1 MERQKQAYLYA
12 TTVVLL
18 WVTVASAFKIS
29 LRYLNF
35 LQLLLYASFTSVLV
49 LFLIISV
56 QNKWA
61 LFKSCSKSDYLHS
74 ALLGFLNP
82 FLYYVILFRAYELLP
97 AQQAQPLNQTW
108 IIVLSLLSIVILRQK
123 IGVKHIL
130 AIIISFIGV
139 LIISTQG
146 KIAGCHFSSSQGVML
161 ALASAFI
168 WALFW
173 IYNIK
178 DKRDETIKLFLNF
191 VFGFI
196 FILIACLISCRMAK
210 PPLAGLIGAVY
221 VGIFEMGI
229 TFVLWLK
236 ALQLSKTTAQVSN
249 LIYLVPFLSLIVINL
264 VLGEKI
270 LFSTVIGL
278 FLIMAGIIIQ
288 QQNSLTF
295 SAESNKLG

>member
-1 MERQKQAYLYA
+1 MEKQKQAYLYA

-35 LQLLLYASFTSVLV
+35 LQLLLYASLTSVFV
-49 LFLIISV
+49 LFLIILV

-61 LFKSCSKSDYLHS
+61 LLKSCSKNDYLHS

-82 FLYYVILFRAYELLP
+82 FLYYVILFKAYELLP
-97 AQQAQPLNQTW
+97 VQQAQPLNQTW
-108 IIVLSLLSIVILRQK
+108 IIVLSLLSIVILKQK

-146 KIAGCHFSSSQGVML
+146 KIAGCHFSSSRGVML

-196 FILIACLISCRMAK
+196 FVLIACLVSSRMAK
-210 PPLAGLIGAVY
+210 PSLAGLIGAVY
-221 VGIFEMGI
+221 VGVFEMGV

-249 LIYLVPFLSLIVINL
+249 LIYLVPFLSLIVINF

-278 FLIMAGIIIQ
+278 FLIMGGIIIQ
-288 QQNSLTF
+288 QQNS
-295 SAESNKLG
+295 SGNPAAQQ